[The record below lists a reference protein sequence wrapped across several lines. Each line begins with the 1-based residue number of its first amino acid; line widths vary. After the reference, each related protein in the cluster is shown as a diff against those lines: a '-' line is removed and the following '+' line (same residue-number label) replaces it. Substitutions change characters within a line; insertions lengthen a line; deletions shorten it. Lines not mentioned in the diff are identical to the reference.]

1 MALPQGK
8 RADLLIREDS
18 PFNAGPSPEQLNAGV
33 ITPTDRFFV
42 RNHGDIPEILVEDYR
57 LSLGGMVA
65 HPLELSLADLR
76 GFPEHRLISTLQCAG
91 NRRRELVQ
99 IAPIPNELEW
109 DQEAI
114 STAEWGGVRLRD
126 VLQAADV
133 LKGAAHVAFLGAD
146 RINKHGEIIGLGGS
160 IPLEKALHPDT
171 LLAYAMNGE
180 PLPPTHGFPL
190 RALIPGYIGARSV
203 KWLTQITVQTEQ
215 SDNYYQAH
223 AYRLYPASAEPEN
236 LDVESGAMLGALP
249 VTSVIT
255 SHEPGAALKA
265 GACTVSGY
273 AYAGEREIIRVEVST
288 DDGRTWRIATLR
300 DHAIPFTWRWWDTSL
315 MLPPGEHTLVV
326 RAWDCSANTQ
336 PERVETV
343 WNFKGYMNNAWHR
356 VPVLVPD
363 VITS

>member
-1 MALPQGK
+1 MALPLGK

-18 PFNAGPSPEQLNAGV
+18 PFNAGPSPKQMNAGV

-42 RNHGDIPEILVEDYR
+42 RNHGDIPQISPDDYR
-57 LSLGGMVA
+57 LSIGGMVA
-65 HPLELSLADLR
+65 HPLELSLPDLR

-126 VLQAADV
+126 VVQA
-133 LKGAAHVAFLGAD
+133 AAHVAFLGAD
-146 RINKHGEIIGLGGS
+146 RIDKHGEIIGLGGS
-160 IPLEKALHPDT
+160 VPLEKALHPDT
-171 LLAYAMNGE
+171 LLAYRMNGE
-180 PLPPTHGFPL
+180 PLLPTHGFPL

-203 KWLTQITVQTEQ
+203 KWLTHVTVGTEP

-223 AYRLYPASAEPEN
+223 AYRLYSSSADPDN

-255 SHEPGAALKA
+255 SHETGAVLQV
-265 GACTVSGY
+265 GECVVSGY
-273 AYAGEREIIRVEVST
+273 AYAGERDIIRVELSA
-288 DDGRTWRIATLR
+288 DDGLSWHVATLR
-300 DHAIPFTWRWWDTSL
+300 DQAMPYTWRWWDAKVTL
-315 MLPPGEHTLVV
+315 VPGEQTLVV
-326 RAWDCSANTQ
+326 RAWDSSANTQ

-356 VPVLVPD
+356 VRV
-363 VITS
+363 SAR